1 MMTVQNS
8 RRLEGVK
15 CVKCVCYTSINFF
28 ILFYRPAKTDVCDN
42 CTELKKGIE
51 RGGPNLARLQERLQ
65 AHKAEARD
73 QQLHLQHREE
83 QCPIDAQNEYN
94 VWITIATDLQQTQPV
109 PKLNN
114 QSAFYEKNVS
124 KNNILFF

>member
-28 ILFYRPAKTDVCDN
+28 ILFYRPAKTDICDT
-42 CTELKKGIE
+42 CTELEKAIE
-51 RGGPNLARLQERLQ
+51 RSPPNLAQLQARLQ
-65 AHKAEARD
+65 AHKAEARE
-73 QQLHLQHREE
+73 QQLHLKHCEE
-83 QCPIDAQNEYN
+83 QCPIDAQNEDD

-114 QSAFYEKNVS
+114 QSAFYK
-124 KNNILFF
+124 KK